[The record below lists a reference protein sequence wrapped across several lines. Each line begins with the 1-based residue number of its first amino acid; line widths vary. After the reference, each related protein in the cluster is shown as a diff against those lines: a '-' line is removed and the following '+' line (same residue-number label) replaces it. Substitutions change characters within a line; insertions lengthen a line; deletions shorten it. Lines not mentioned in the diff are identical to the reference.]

1 MPSPPSAQPSPP
13 SPPPARPSDGA
24 SAHSRGPAARRPLV
38 LLAEDDDE
46 LRKLLAYKLRRC
58 GCEVLEARN
67 GAQLAELVFE
77 RVVEPLPDSFEPAAL
92 IITDQRMPGRTGLE
106 VLSLLRS
113 AHGDTPVIVI
123 SAFTDPSTQREA
135 LALGVSAVFDKPF
148 DLDELTASVCQ
159 SLGLA
164 H

>member
-1 MPSPPSAQPSPP
+1 VAPP
-13 SPPPARPSDGA
+13 
-24 SAHSRGPAARRPLV
+24 RPLV

-67 GAQLAELVFE
+67 GAQFAELVFE
-77 RVVEPLPDSFEPAAL
+77 HIVEPLPDSFEPAAL

-106 VLSLLRS
+106 VLTMLRG

-123 SAFTDPSTQREA
+123 SAFTDPATQRDA
-135 LALGVSAVFDKPF
+135 RALGVAAVFDKPF
-148 DLDELTASVCQ
+148 DLDELTAEVCR
-159 SLGLA
+159 SLGLTA
-164 H
+164 